1 MKKYL
6 AVVIFVVCIVIGV
19 FYFKISNEKDYSFIA
34 SVPISDV
41 ADKFTDGEL
50 YLTVVFE
57 DDVVKE
63 YHLSNNKFTIP
74 VNKDVYDQIVVNDG
88 FIGVTLQVTI
98 PEGQTH
104 ADIGTI
110 LKEGLVEYCK
120 IIAVTKTDNI
130 VIS

>member
-1 MKKYL
+1 M
-6 AVVIFVVCIVIGV
+6 
-19 FYFKISNEKDYSFIA
+19 
-34 SVPISDV
+34 
-41 ADKFTDGEL
+41 
-50 YLTVVFE
+50 FE
-57 DDVVKE
+57 NDVVKE